1 MLHSKFHDFLARVC
15 RLVQVQQERSLRTV
29 NDGREAATS
38 IAAQELRSD
47 GRRSITHSRAC
58 NAVAGIITP
67 RSCHCVHMGLQG
79 SFSSPVGKPVSEV
92 TPKEFWLHLGAA
104 LVEAESVRCS
114 TRHCENAA
122 STSSCLHHESLHLAV
137 QSAQPR
143 LDVSETWETCPP
155 CRLKAGP
162 RRGCDGEPSKHGLSH
177 EQLPVLV
184 AVARL
189 GATNTAM
196 LVLRTTPMATMRPM
210 PVSDAAWVTGGNVLF
225 RHCARASSVIRRSI
239 DESGIRRA
247 LKSYRTHT
255 LDVPQRRLSAYL
267 QPFGRVAKK
276 SLDRYRHSPARTVIA
291 TASTAPISRLVNWSI
306 RMSRLTQCGGIGKLV
321 AGSKPKSKALPLTRL
336 DSMKAMQGM
345 HSFFNAEPRFSN

>member
-79 SFSSPVGKPVSEV
+79 SFSPPVGKPVSEV

-184 AVARL
+184 AVARP

-196 LVLRTTPMATMRPM
+196 LVLRTSPMATIRPM
-210 PVSDAAWVTGGNVLF
+210 LVSDAAWVTGGSVDL
-225 RHCARASSVIRRSI
+225 RHCAHASSVMRRSI
-239 DESGIRRA
+239 DESGNRRA
-247 LKSYRTHT
+247 LESYRTHPF
-255 LDVPQRRLSAYL
+255 DVPPHRLSAY
-267 QPFGRVAKK
+267 QHPFRRIAKK
-276 SLDRYRHSPARTVIA
+276 PLNRYRHSPTRAFIA
-291 TASTAPISRLVNWSI
+291 TASAAPISRFVNWSI
-306 RMSRLTQCGGIGKLV
+306 RMSRLTQCCSIGKLV

-336 DSMKAMQGM
+336 DSMKAMQGI
-345 HSFFNAEPRFSN
+345 HSFYNAEPRFSN